1 MEKCEWKN
9 LPSTQWNYKHFI
21 LISTFWTFKTTSHN
35 FYLHSLRKKK
45 KKYQSHERNGCST
58 LKKPFIE
65 QAVSFRSNHH
75 PISKYLFRPIP
86 THVCKS
92 MRFEFENRKILT
104 HILLRRNFGCS
115 FMDINNALSAIILE
129 FYLVYA
135 WTKALRDKFHFDT
148 QNSPVS
154 LVHTH
159 WYNTRSKAIN
169 VSKTSCCVARPSI
182 SGSKFD
188 NCFNIV
194 TEDRQHTINRCHV
207 KSRSSLFWTF
217 AGIFFFRSGSG
228 NQFINCF

>member
-1 MEKCEWKN
+1 
-9 LPSTQWNYKHFI
+9 
-21 LISTFWTFKTTSHN
+21 
-35 FYLHSLRKKK
+35 
-45 KKYQSHERNGCST
+45 
-58 LKKPFIE
+58 
-65 QAVSFRSNHH
+65 
-75 PISKYLFRPIP
+75 
-86 THVCKS
+86 

-217 AGIFFFRSGSG
+217 VGIFFSIRIRQPVYKLFLMSFLFGSILFFLFSSVFTFPAFWHF
-228 NQFINCF
+228 FIVFFGSFYWIFLLDL